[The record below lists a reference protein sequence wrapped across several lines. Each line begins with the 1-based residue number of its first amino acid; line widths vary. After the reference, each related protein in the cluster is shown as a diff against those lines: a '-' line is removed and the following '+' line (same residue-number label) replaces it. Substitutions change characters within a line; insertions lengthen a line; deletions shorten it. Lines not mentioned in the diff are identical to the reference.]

1 MSEQCANPLLLGWI
15 KEWLDQAR
23 ERNSK
28 GVTVYKKAY
37 ESMKA
42 CPLEFE
48 HPSQAQQLSG
58 LGPKLCDRLTE
69 KLKAHCAEHGLP
81 MPEPPGQ
88 RNKRTSDIGVADQPA
103 KKPRKTK
110 PYVPALRS
118 GAYALLLGLATIGE
132 NASQG
137 MTKAHL
143 IEVAQ
148 QWCDSSFTAPTD
160 PTKFYTAWNSMK
172 TLVQKDL
179 VYEHGRPL
187 RKYALSEDGWEVA
200 KRIQKTLPGSAQMAF
215 AGSDSQGQTSQGAS
229 ATGALPIDDD
239 DDDDEGQLENESQ
252 STIPRFSA
260 ANTDGPTDPI
270 PLPPGSFTIQLVLDT
285 REVRTSTDRDYIA
298 NELIKQDITP
308 QVRALELGDA
318 MWVAKCRDPTS
329 LSRYGEEGDEV
340 MLDWIVERKRLDDL
354 IGSIKDGRF
363 HEQKFRLRRS
373 GVKHVIYLIE
383 EFSVTHPDAASGAQK
398 YQEMVASAI
407 ASTQVV
413 NGYFIKKTKN
423 LDDSIR
429 YLARMTLLL
438 RKMYG
443 AYDSPS
449 QEPSS
454 SQPAASSKVSL
465 IPTRSISS
473 TQSYLTLLDSL
484 RAQDDSLTY
493 GLTFSTFS
501 ALSSKSDV
509 LSLRDIFL
517 KMLMC
522 TRGVTGEK
530 ALEIQRHWQ
539 TPRGL
544 VEAYM
549 ALEPK
554 DREVMVSN
562 RLQSLVGRKKIP
574 KAVSKRIAEIWGEGS
589 QNRRT

>member
-1 MSEQCANPLLLGWI
+1 MSQECANPLLLGWI

-23 ERNSK
+23 DRNSK

-69 KLKAHCAEHGLP
+69 KLKAHCEENRLP
-81 MPEPPGQ
+81 MPQAPSSG
-88 RNKRTSDIGVADQPA
+88 NKRTSDTGVADQPA
-103 KKPRKTK
+103 KKPRKAK

-118 GAYALLLGLATIGE
+118 GAYGLLLGLATIGE
-132 NASQG
+132 NATQG
-137 MTKAHL
+137 MTKVHL

-172 TLVQKDL
+172 TLIQKDL

-200 KRIQKTLPGSAQMAF
+200 KRIQKTLPGAAQNTLSSN
-215 AGSDSQGQTSQGAS
+215 GGDSQTNTSQNTNNGGGAFS
-229 ATGALPIDDD
+229 IEDDD
-239 DDDDEGQLENESQ
+239 DLESQ
-252 STIPRFSA
+252 ASLNTQGFQTSH
-260 ANTDGPTDPI
+260 TDGPTEPI
-270 PLPPGSFTIQLVLDT
+270 SLPPGSFTIQLVLDT

-298 NELIKQDITP
+298 NELMKQDITP
-308 QVRALELGDA
+308 QVRAMELGDV
-318 MWVAKCRDPTS
+318 MWVAKCRDPTY

-340 MLDWIVERKRLDDL
+340 MLDWIIERKRLDDL
-354 IGSIKDGRF
+354 VGSIKDGRF

-373 GVKHVIYLIE
+373 GIKNVIYLIE
-383 EFSVTHPDAASGAQK
+383 EFTVAHTDAAGGAQK

-413 NGYFIKKTKN
+413 NGFFIKKTRN

-443 AYDSPS
+443 AY
-449 QEPSS
+449 EPGS
-454 SQPAASSKVSL
+454 SQPESASPSSRVSFV
-465 IPTRSISS
+465 PTRSISS
-473 TQSYLTLLDSL
+473 TQSYLETLNNL
-484 RAQDDSLTY
+484 RTQEPTVTY
-493 GLTFSTFS
+493 GVTFSTFS
-501 ALSSKSDV
+501 ALCSKSDV
-509 LSLRDIFL
+509 LALRDVFL

-530 ALEIQRHWQ
+530 AIEIQRLWQ
-539 TPRGL
+539 TPQQL
-544 VEAYM
+544 IQAYM
-549 ALEPK
+549 ALDPK
-554 DREVMVSN
+554 EREAMISN
-562 RLQSLVGRKKIP
+562 RLQSLVGRKKIV
-574 KAVSKRIAEIWGEGS
+574 KAVSKRISEIWGEGS
-589 QNRRT
+589 